1 MLKEK
6 ALVLVFKLLAQV
18 GVGNYQFGD
27 CWGTIAFGDGVEC
40 LYVPLEL

>member
-6 ALVLVFKLLAQV
+6 ALVLVLAQV